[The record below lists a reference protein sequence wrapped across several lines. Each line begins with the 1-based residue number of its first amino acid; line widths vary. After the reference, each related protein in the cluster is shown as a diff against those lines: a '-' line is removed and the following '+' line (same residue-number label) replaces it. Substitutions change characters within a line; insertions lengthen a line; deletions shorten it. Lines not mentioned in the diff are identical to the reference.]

1 MSGTTS
7 AQAGSWRAVV
17 LDHFSAEIASS
28 CQMTVV
34 ADPDGLLLDDAV
46 GAELATLGFDVAPYR
61 DAIEFRYYYETRHRK
76 RWDAGQHSS
85 LVVSAPFPGDS
96 LGRVPDDILAGAD
109 RQGRVI
115 EMSLARIFPTL
126 ANDVLSDLDRADLD
140 AVWGAISTSG
150 KDTLGRTQTQDLVLR
165 AVFKLS
171 AEMVTV
177 EEDLLAQLLRLHHR
191 DRVVPGSLAAR
202 FAHSV
207 SEQITFAEWPIKELI
222 DSRDS
227 FYEFLQERWPRHL
240 VTVDAS
246 IECPPLR
253 LPGPDRI
260 NFSAPEIATVVDNLF
275 MDGRLRPVSVPD
287 SSRFSDRW
295 EQVGIAG
302 ASASGS
308 IEGVRRLL
316 GTIVSTLPEP
326 NVPPTVWTGFAH
338 RWADL
343 VQMVDGLAAPD
354 YASIRCELESAQRD
368 VDQRLIDWLR
378 SRFGSLVNR
387 SFLPTPTMVHQIAHF
402 LAHRQ
407 GSGDKIALV
416 VVDGMSMSQWRMIKD
431 VADHSWKQ
439 DVILKEHAVFAW
451 IPTITSISRQA
462 IFSGLAP
469 MFFEASIQSTSAE
482 AKHWKAFWED
492 RGWRRDRVALV
503 KHRNGEPE
511 RDLIARARE
520 VIDND
525 QVQCIGIVMSS
536 IDRLVHGAGPE
547 RNVFNASVRQWAENG
562 HIVELVNVLLDRGF
576 TVALTSD
583 HGNVQVDG
591 IGRPNIGAIP
601 DERGQRAIVFP
612 DSNTMGSVHQEFPCT
627 VPWTGAGLPE
637 SMHVL
642 LADGRGAFVNAA
654 GSLRTHGGACI
665 EEVLVPFIQ
674 VSKSG

>member
-1 MSGTTS
+1 MSETTS

-28 CQMTVV
+28 CRVTVV

-76 RWDAGQHSS
+76 SWDAGQHSS

-96 LGRVPDDILAGAD
+96 LGRVPDDILAAAD

-140 AVWGAISTSG
+140 AVWGVISTSG
-150 KDTLGRTQTQDLVLR
+150 KDVLGRTQTQDLVLR

-191 DRVVPGSLAAR
+191 DREVPGALAAR
-202 FAHSV
+202 FSHSL
-207 SEQITFAEWPIKELI
+207 SEQSRFADWPIEQLI

-227 FYEFLQERWPRHL
+227 FYEFIQERWPRHL
-240 VTVDAS
+240 ASVDGS
-246 IECPPLR
+246 IECPALR
-253 LPGPDRI
+253 MSGPDHI
-260 NFSAPEIATVVDNLF
+260 NFSAPEMATVVDNLF
-275 MDGRLRPVSVPD
+275 LDGRLRPVSVPD
-287 SSRFSDRW
+287 PSKFADQW
-295 EQVGIAG
+295 EQVGIQG
-302 ASASGS
+302 TSASGS
-308 IEGVRRLL
+308 CEGVRRLL
-316 GTIVSTLPEP
+316 GTIAATIPEP

-343 VQMVDGLAAPD
+343 VQMVDGLAAHN
-354 YASIRCELESAQRD
+354 YAEIQSELESAQSD
-368 VDQRLIDWLR
+368 VDQRLIEWLS

-402 LAHRQ
+402 LAHKR

-431 VADHSWKQ
+431 VAHQSWKQ
-439 DVILKEHAVFAW
+439 EVNLKESAVFAW
-451 IPTITSISRQA
+451 IPTVTSISRQA

-469 MFFEASIQSTSAE
+469 MFFEASTQSTSAE
-482 AKHWKAFWED
+482 ERHWKAFWEA

-503 KHRNGEPE
+503 KHRNDESE
-511 RDLIARARE
+511 QSLIARA
-520 VIDND
+520 VDVVDVD
-525 QVQCIGIVMSS
+525 QVQCIGIVMNS

-562 HIVELVNVLLDRGF
+562 HIVELVRILLDRGF

-583 HGNVQVDG
+583 HGNVQVEG
-591 IGRPNIGAIP
+591 IGRPNVGSIP

-612 DSNTMGSVHQEFPCT
+612 DANTMNAVHAEFPRT
-627 VPWTGAGLPE
+627 VPWPGAGLPE
-637 SMHVL
+637 SMHIL
-642 LADGRGAFVNAA
+642 LADERGAFVSAS

-674 VSKSG
+674 VTKSG